1 MLRATGL
8 PTFTT
13 CKRTLGLHSLDLS
26 EVRHPFRLALG
37 KDIVGCDQVDQVEE
51 AVEQE
56 TIKTFGE
63 VLVQNSAVGQIH
75 RA

>member
-13 CKRTLGLHSLDLS
+13 SKRTLGIHSLDLS

-37 KDIVGCDQVDQVEE
+37 EDIVGCDQVEQVEE
-51 AVEQE
+51 AVELKP
-56 TIKTFGE
+56 IKTFGE
-63 VLVQNSAVGQIH
+63 V
-75 RA
+75 